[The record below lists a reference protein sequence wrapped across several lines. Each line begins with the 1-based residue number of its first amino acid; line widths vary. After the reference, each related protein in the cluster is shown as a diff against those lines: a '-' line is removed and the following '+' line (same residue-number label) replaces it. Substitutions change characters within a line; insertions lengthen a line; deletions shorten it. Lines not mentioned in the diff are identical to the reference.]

1 MLAQLFEQLFKTTDA
16 LLITNF
22 FIWVVIS
29 VFLFALWC
37 DKRNIHSEFREYAP
51 TLMGALGILGTFTG
65 IIIGL

>member
-37 DKRNIHSEFREYAP
+37 DKRNIHSAERSPHNFPKA
-51 TLMGALGILGTFTG
+51 
-65 IIIGL
+65 